1 MKKKRISF
9 KKNLT
14 KRKLFSQYFTFI
26 GVEPTRNNEPHR
38 LIVKQYYSSRCDERA
53 CENFKN
59 FNPHILKEKSR
70 LIKSD
75 GSVIKFLNNNNIE
88 VS

>member
-1 MKKKRISF
+1 MFLSLPTG
-9 KKNLT
+9 LT
-14 KRKLFSQYFTFI
+14 CTFLPETYA
-26 GVEPTRNNEPHR
+26 GVEPTRHNEPHR
-38 LIVKQYYSSRCDERA
+38 LIVKQFYSSRCDERA

-59 FNPHILKEKSR
+59 INPHILKEKSR

-88 VS
+88 VIIY